1 MPRTSRRED
10 EGLRGAYER
19 FIAGDP
25 SAMVDLLADDVVY
38 HLPGGHLGGGRVD
51 GRAALFA
58 RLAAAA
64 RWCDAPPEIEL
75 LETSGAGDFVVTV
88 ERFRVRRG
96 ALRLDQTVCVVWR
109 MRAARCVELWA
120 HFADQAACDRFWRGF
135 S

>member
-25 SAMVDLLADDVVY
+25 SAMMDLLADD
-38 HLPGGHLGGGRVD
+38 
-51 GRAALFA
+51 
-58 RLAAAA
+58 
-64 RWCDAPPEIEL
+64 
-75 LETSGAGDFVVTV
+75 
-88 ERFRVRRG
+88 
-96 ALRLDQTVCVVWR
+96 VVWR

-120 HFADQAACDRFWRGF
+120 HFADQAACDRFWHGF